1 MASGENA
8 EMLRDANPE
17 HAELST
23 CGAQFIA
30 RMKNSSKR
38 TQSRIPSQITVSVE
52 AATTGL
58 SNFVHTW
65 PARTCDADWS

>member
-17 HAELST
+17 HAELSA

-30 RMKNSSKR
+30 RLKNEADSK
-38 TQSRIPSQITVSVE
+38 P
-52 AATTGL
+52 
-58 SNFVHTW
+58 H
-65 PARTCDADWS
+65 P